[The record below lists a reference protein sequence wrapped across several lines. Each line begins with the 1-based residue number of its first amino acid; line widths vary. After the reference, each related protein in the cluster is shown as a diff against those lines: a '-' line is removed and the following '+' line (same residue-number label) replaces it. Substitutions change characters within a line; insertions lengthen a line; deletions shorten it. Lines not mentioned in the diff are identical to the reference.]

1 VEIEG
6 EGVERDL
13 PGRQGRLLFAYLVL
27 NRHRPVRRDELVEAL
42 WSEEGPP
49 PSGDALLA
57 PPLSRLRKALGPE
70 RVQGRSELALALPAD
85 AWVDW
90 EVTAALLAEAAA
102 AEARGD
108 AERAATAAR
117 ELLALADLGLLPGLE
132 ATWIDERR
140 AELGDRRVQALELL
154 ARAGTRLGGAELPAA
169 ERAARA
175 AVEAAPFRESA
186 HAALMA
192 ALRAAGNV
200 AEALRAYEE
209 LRTLLREELGTT
221 PSPALVAQHEQLLGP
236 GAPAEPVPAEPV
248 PAVRP
253 ALPDRL
259 AQAVAT
265 PLAGRREVL
274 ERLEAELAAARAGE
288 TRLVLLTGDGGI
300 GKTRSVAEAA
310 RAATGFTVLYGRCDE
325 DELFPFGPWIELL
338 GTHLDAAGPAELAD
352 AVGPFGPDLARL
364 LPRLRGRL
372 PGLPEP
378 APLDPGTERRHLFDA
393 VIAVVRRLAARGP
406 VLLVLDDLHWADR
419 SSLLLARQLVRAAPL
434 GPVALLGTFRDAE
447 LGERHPLLEVLADL
461 EREQPV
467 PRLALGGLSREESAE
482 LLPELDAEQLRR
494 LHVETGGNP
503 LFLRQLAR
511 HLEEESGER
520 LPRGIREL
528 IGRRVAKLP
537 DEAGRLLRV
546 AALIGR
552 DFELDLLERVVD
564 LDEDALLDLLD
575 LAVGAGLLS
584 EVPSTPG
591 RYSFT
596 HALLRTTLEDEL
608 TATRRARLHR
618 RIGEAIEQKF
628 RDRPEPHLSELAR
641 HFAAAGPEEVDRA
654 VSYALRAAD
663 QAGARLAF
671 EEAVELLRG
680 ALAAR
685 ERDQPVDDGERA
697 RLLLALTDAVW
708 RAGRWDEVQPTAR
721 RAADAARAAAAPTL
735 LARAA
740 LAHAGGTF
748 ERYGTFDEASA
759 DLLDAA
765 LDALPAGDSALRSA
779 LLARLS
785 AVLYASPDSE
795 IRGADLADEAIAL
808 ARRLGDGRALATAL
822 AAALF
827 AHWRPGE
834 AGLRLAHADELL
846 GLLDESADPVAL
858 AECHLWRGSALLEL
872 CRRDEA
878 EAAFAAHAELAMRL
892 QQGSLMIHATAIR
905 AMLTLLDGRWEE
917 AERIAGQMLEAGDA
931 AMAAG
936 SAPSPLHL
944 QFYGVEMIALR
955 NEQLRLSEIGPYFE
969 RLVREIGALPGW
981 RTPVAWAMAQ
991 AGLRDAALAEL
1002 AQLRAGEYAALPYD
1016 ANYDA
1021 ALAILSHTAAELGDA
1036 ELAAEVEPRL
1046 RRLEGTWVVLGPGA
1060 ATLGPVSYCLGVLR
1074 LVLDD
1079 AAGAEADLR
1088 RALEESRAMRARPY
1102 EGHAAAALARA
1113 VEARDPAQAAELREL
1128 AGAIADE
1135 LTMPRLARDLA
1146 AAADARS

>member
-1 VEIEG
+1 M
-6 EGVERDL
+6 
-13 PGRQGRLLFAYLVL
+13 
-27 NRHRPVRRDELVEAL
+27 
-42 WSEEGPP
+42 
-49 PSGDALLA
+49 
-57 PPLSRLRKALGPE
+57 
-70 RVQGRSELALALPAD
+70 
-85 AWVDW
+85 
-90 EVTAALLAEAAA
+90 
-102 AEARGD
+102 
-108 AERAATAAR
+108 
-117 ELLALADLGLLPGLE
+117 
-132 ATWIDERR
+132 
-140 AELGDRRVQALELL
+140 
-154 ARAGTRLGGAELPAA
+154 
-169 ERAARA
+169 
-175 AVEAAPFRESA
+175 EAAPFRESA
-186 HAALMA
+186 HAALMS

-221 PSPALVAQHEQLLGP
+221 PGPALVAQHEQLLGL
-236 GAPAEPVPAEPV
+236 GAPAPPA
-248 PAVRP
+248 AVAATAGP
-253 ALPDRL
+253 SAAPGLPDRL

-265 PLAGRREVL
+265 PLAGRRDVL
-274 ERLEAELAAARAGE
+274 ERLGEELAAARAGE
-288 TRLVLLTGDGGI
+288 TRLVLLTGEGGI

-338 GTHLDAAGPAELAD
+338 GAHLDAAGPEELAD
-352 AVGPFGPDLARL
+352 VIGPFGPDLARL
-364 LPRLRGRL
+364 LPRLRARL

-378 APLDPGTERRHLFDA
+378 VALDPATERRHLFDA

-434 GPVALLGTFRDAE
+434 GPVALLGTFRDDE
-447 LGERHPLLEVLADL
+447 LGERHPLPEVLADL

-482 LLPELDAEQLRR
+482 LLPEVDADQLRR

-537 DEAGRLLRV
+537 DEGGRLLRV

-564 LDEDALLDLLD
+564 LGEDELLDLLD

-596 HALLRTTLEDEL
+596 HALLRTTLEEEL

-628 RDRPEPHLSELAR
+628 RDRPEPHFSELAR
-641 HFAAAGPEEVDRA
+641 HFAAAGPDEVDRA

-663 QAGARLAF
+663 QAAARLAF

-685 ERDQPVDDGERA
+685 ERDQPVDEGERA

-721 RAADAARAAAAPTL
+721 RAAGAARAAGAPTL

-748 ERYGTFDEASA
+748 ERYGTFDEPSA
-759 DLLDAA
+759 ALLDEA

-779 LLARLS
+779 VLARLS
-785 AVLYASPDSE
+785 AVLYSSPDSE
-795 IRGADLADEAIAL
+795 IRGADLADEAIAM
-808 ARRLGDGRALATAL
+808 ARRLGDRRALATAL
-822 AAALF
+822 AAAQF

-834 AGLRLAHADELL
+834 AELRLEHADELL
-846 GLLDESADPVAL
+846 GLLDAAADPVAL
-858 AECHLWRGSALLEL
+858 AECHVWRAIALLEL

-878 EAAFAAHAELAMRL
+878 EADFAAHADLALRL

-905 AMLTLLDGRWEE
+905 AMLALLDGRWEE
-917 AERIAGQMLEAGDA
+917 AEQLAGQVLEAGDA
-931 AMAAG
+931 AIAAG

-991 AGLRDAALAEL
+991 AGVREAALAEL
-1002 AQLRAGEYAALPYD
+1002 APLRADDFAALPYD

-1021 ALAILSHTAAELGDA
+1021 ALAIVAHTAAELGDA

-1046 RRLEGTWVVLGPGA
+1046 RRLDGTWVVLGPGP
-1060 ATLGPVSYCLGVLR
+1060 ATLGPVSYCLGL
-1074 LVLDD
+1074 LQLLLGDP
-1079 AAGAEADLR
+1079 R
-1088 RALEESRAMRARPY
+1088 RPRPTCAVRWRRCRAMRARPY

-1113 VEARDPAQAAELREL
+1113 VEARDPAEAAVLREL
-1128 AGAIADE
+1128 AAAIADE

-1146 AAADARS
+1146 AAVDPLS